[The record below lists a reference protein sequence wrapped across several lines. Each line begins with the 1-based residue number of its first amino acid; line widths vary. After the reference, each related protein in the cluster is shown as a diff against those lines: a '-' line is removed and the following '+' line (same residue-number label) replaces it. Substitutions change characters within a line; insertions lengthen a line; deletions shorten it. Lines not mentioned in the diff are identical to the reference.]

1 MLALSFLLGEL
12 MDTALMFV
20 VALAVGLWVGA
31 SFARFNRSRRDLR
44 GTKGLLPGLRKK
56 RNAAA
61 GQSLRAGLL
70 LIGVVFVFF
79 LGLRA
84 AGRI

>member
-1 MLALSFLLGEL
+1 
-12 MDTALMFV
+12 MDNALMFA
-20 VALAVGLWVGA
+20 VALIVGLWVGA

-44 GTKGLLPGLRKK
+44 GTKGLLPGLRK
-56 RNAAA
+56 RRTAA
-61 GQSLRAGLL
+61 GLHSLRAGLL
-70 LIGVVFVFF
+70 LVGVVFVFF

>member
-1 MLALSFLLGEL
+1 
-12 MDTALMFV
+12 MDNVLMFA
-20 VALAVGLWVGA
+20 VALVIGLWVGG

-44 GTKGLLPGLRKK
+44 GTKSLVPGLRKR
-56 RNAAA
+56 RNAA
-61 GQSLRAGLL
+61 GMHSLRAGLL

>member
-1 MLALSFLLGEL
+1 
-12 MDTALMFV
+12 MDNALMLI
-20 VALAVGLWVGA
+20 VALLVGLWVGG

-44 GTKGLLPGLRKK
+44 GTKSLIPGLRKR
-56 RNAAA
+56 RNAA
-61 GQSLRAGLL
+61 GLHSLRAGLL
-70 LIGVVFVFF
+70 LLGVVFVFF

>member
-1 MLALSFLLGEL
+1 
-12 MDTALMFV
+12 MDNALMFI
-20 VALAVGLWVGA
+20 VALIVGLWVGG

-44 GTKGLLPGLRKK
+44 GTKALIGGLRKR
-56 RNAAA
+56 RNGAALH
-61 GQSLRAGLL
+61 SLRAGIA

-79 LGLRA
+79 LGMRA